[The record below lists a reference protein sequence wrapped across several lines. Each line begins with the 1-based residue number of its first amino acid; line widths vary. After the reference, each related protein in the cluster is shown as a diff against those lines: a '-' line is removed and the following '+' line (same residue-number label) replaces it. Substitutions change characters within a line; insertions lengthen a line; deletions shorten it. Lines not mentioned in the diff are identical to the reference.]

1 MKIITVIFLFFLVG
15 GVAFLFAW
23 NQEGSL
29 APTSQSVQLSIGDL
43 APKFALKD
51 QDGKVR
57 KLSEYSGKRVVVYFF
72 LKQIRLDEQ
81 KKLAGSATF
90 MENIKKKK
98 L

>member
-1 MKIITVIFLFFLVG
+1 MKIITVSILFFLVG

-29 APTSQSVQLSIGDL
+29 ATTNQSVQLSIGDL

-72 LKQIRLDEQ
+72 PKADTP
-81 KKLAGSATF
+81 G
-90 MENIKKKK
+90 
-98 L
+98 

>member
-72 LKQIRLDEQ
+72 PKADTP
-81 KKLAGSATF
+81 G
-90 MENIKKKK
+90 
-98 L
+98 

>member
-29 APTSQSVQLSIGDL
+29 ATTNQSVQLSIGDL

-51 QDGKVR
+51 QDGKIR
-57 KLSEYSGKRVVVYFF
+57 KLSEYSGQRVVIYFF
-72 LKQIRLDEQ
+72 PKADTP
-81 KKLAGSATF
+81 G
-90 MENIKKKK
+90 
-98 L
+98 

>member
-1 MKIITVIFLFFLVG
+1 MKIIAVIFFFFLVG

-72 LKQIRLDEQ
+72 PKADTP
-81 KKLAGSATF
+81 G
-90 MENIKKKK
+90 
-98 L
+98 